1 MRLKSSL
8 SGLAWFWLFSDA
20 SPRCTVQLVESGPLG
35 LPQHVSLKAAASF
48 QILCD
53 WYEWSPT
60 SDGFLWGL
68 GGLIPF
74 GVRGS
79 KSDRLKVDPS

>member
-74 GVRGS
+74 GVWATTG
-79 KSDRLKVDPS
+79 DRLKADPS